1 MALLTAEGLTKA
13 YGKRVIVNG
22 VTIEVDR
29 GEIVGLLGKNGAGKS
44 TAFGMIIGIIKADS
58 GKVTF
63 HGEDVTKLPIYKRA
77 RKGMGYL
84 SQEPSVFQ
92 RMTVEQNILA
102 VLEMRHYARKERY
115 RRLSAMLDEFGLTFL
130 AKKKAY
136 TLSGGE
142 KRRLEMARALST
154 SPSLILLDEPFSGI
168 DPIAV
173 SEIQNLVLRLKS
185 EGIGLL
191 ITDHNVRE
199 ALSITDHSYI
209 ISEGVIISKGTTQQI
224 LNDPLARK
232 VYFGERFSATD
243 VRAVEGAANEDLLI
257 AKNAEHKENNGR
269 KGHTHQP

>member
-1 MALLTAEGLTKA
+1 MALLQAKGLTKA
-13 YGKRVIVNG
+13 YGKRIIVNE
-22 VTIEVDR
+22 VTIEVNN

-44 TAFGMIIGIIKADS
+44 TAFNMIIGLVRPNC
-58 GKVTF
+58 GKVF
-63 HGEDVTKLPIYKRA
+63 FQDEDVTRLPIYKRA

-92 RMTVEQNILA
+92 RLTVEQNIMA
-102 VLEMRHYARKERY
+102 ILEMRQRSRKERY
-115 RRLSAMLDEFGLTFL
+115 KRLAKLLDEFGLTSL

-142 KRRLEMARALST
+142 KRRLEIARSLST

-173 SEIQNLVLRLKS
+173 SEIQALVLRLKS

-209 ISEGVIISKGTTQQI
+209 INEGVIVIRGTTQQI
-224 LNDPLARK
+224 LADPLARK
-232 VYFGERFSATD
+232 LYLGDNFSTNPSM
-243 VRAVEGAANEDLLI
+243 G
-257 AKNAEHKENNGR
+257 NGR
-269 KGHTHQP
+269 DGGGNVMGEKLTSGFLEGG

>member
-1 MALLTAEGLTKA
+1 MALLQAQELIKA
-13 YGKRVIVNG
+13 YGKRTVVNDI
-22 VTIEVDR
+22 TIEVDS

-44 TAFGMIIGIIKADS
+44 TAFSIIIGIVRPDS
-58 GKVTF
+58 GKVF
-63 HGEDVTKLPIYKRA
+63 FRGEDVTNLPIYKRA

-84 SQEPSVFQ
+84 SQESSVFQ

-102 VLEMRHYARKERY
+102 ILEMRQYEHKERY
-115 RRLSAMLDEFGLTFL
+115 KRLAEMLDEFGLTSL

-224 LNDPLARK
+224 LTDPLAIK
-232 VYFGERFSATD
+232 SYLGEGFSTND
-243 VRAVEGAANEDLLI
+243 VRLVEEV
-257 AKNAEHKENNGR
+257 AKEGS
-269 KGHTHQP
+269 PF

>member
-1 MALLTAEGLTKA
+1 MALLQTQGLTKA
-13 YGKRVIVNG
+13 YGKRVVVND
-22 VTIEVDR
+22 VTIEVNS

-44 TAFGMIIGIIKADS
+44 TAFGMIIGIVKPDS
-58 GKVTF
+58 GKVF
-63 HGEDVTKLPIYKRA
+63 FRDEDITNLPIYKRA
-77 RKGMGYL
+77 RRGMGYL

-92 RMTVEQNILA
+92 RLTAEQNVLA
-102 VLEMRHYARKERY
+102 ILEMRQHGHKERCK
-115 RRLSAMLDEFGLTFL
+115 RTAEMLDRFGLTSL
-130 AKKKAY
+130 AKKRAY

-173 SEIQNLVLRLKS
+173 SEIQTLILRLKG

-209 ISEGVIISKGTTQQI
+209 ISEGVIVSRGTTQQI
-224 LNDPLARK
+224 LSDPFARK
-232 VYFGERFSATD
+232 LYLGESFSTKN
-243 VRAVEGAANEDLLI
+243 VRLINEV
-257 AKNAEHKENNGR
+257 KR
-269 KGHTHQP
+269 

>member
-1 MALLTAEGLTKA
+1 MALLRTQGLTKA
-13 YGKRVIVNG
+13 YGKRVIANNI
-22 VTIEVDR
+22 TIELNR

-44 TAFGMIIGIIKADS
+44 TAFGMIIGIIKPNS
-58 GKVTF
+58 GNVF
-63 HGEDVTKLPIYKRA
+63 FRDEDVTNYPIYKRA

-84 SQEPSVFQ
+84 SQEASVFQ
-92 RMTVEQNILA
+92 RLTVEQNIMA
-102 VLEMRHYARKERY
+102 ILEMHRYRHKERCD
-115 RRLSAMLDEFGLTFL
+115 RLAEMLDEFGLTSL

-142 KRRLEMARALST
+142 SRRLEIARALST

-173 SEIQNLVLRLKS
+173 SEIQGLVLRLKS

-199 ALSITDHSYI
+199 ALSSTDHSYI

-224 LNDPLARK
+224 LTDPLARK
-232 VYFGERFSATD
+232 SYLGENFFTNEIRLG
-243 VRAVEGAANEDLLI
+243 EGTT
-257 AKNAEHKENNGR
+257 KEV
-269 KGHTHQP
+269 